1 MLRDIGDILSLYI
14 QPLPL
19 LVMYYGL
26 TTVMGGLIISRR
38 FVSLRRDPMAGSFIG
53 FGAALL
59 GFGIPGIYAVYQLT
73 PAKTLGLVDETSTE
87 DVQFR
92 FDSNVLWGMGAFGFL
107 WILLTILAANTEPSR
122 FLVVVSGG
130 VYRGMLIFLVAAGLS
145 IIFGLMDV
153 LNFAQGSLFM
163 VGAYV
168 AWEVYRELGDWRETS
183 LGLASAFVIALIA
196 ATVVGTILGLI
207 MEVLFIRPTY
217 SRPFFQVV
225 LTFGLAL
232 ILREYAIS
240 RYGPAALFNVDLR
253 FPDGSP
259 TIFTGLFPGTSI
271 QNYWIFM
278 SVIGFIMIFGVQ
290 YLLQNT
296 RIGIIIRAG
305 VQDSD
310 MVEALGINVR
320 LIFTLVF
327 ALGAAIAALGGAVAS
342 GFLAPNPDIGDQF
355 LLQAIAVVIVGGLGS
370 YSGTAVASIV
380 LGITGA
386 IASHFALV
394 EYSSDALGST
404 SILII
409 LLIVLYIKPTGLF
422 GRAH

>member
-1 MLRDIGDILSLYI
+1 
-14 QPLPL
+14 
-19 LVMYYGL
+19 
-26 TTVMGGLIISRR
+26 
-38 FVSLRRDPMAGSFIG
+38 
-53 FGAALL
+53 
-59 GFGIPGIYAVYQLT
+59 
-73 PAKTLGLVDETSTE
+73 
-87 DVQFR
+87 
-92 FDSNVLWGMGAFGFL
+92 
-107 WILLTILAANTEPSR
+107 
-122 FLVVVSGG
+122 
-130 VYRGMLIFLVAAGLS
+130 
-145 IIFGLMDV
+145 
-153 LNFAQGSLFM
+153 
-163 VGAYV
+163 
-168 AWEVYRELGDWRETS
+168 
-183 LGLASAFVIALIA
+183 
-196 ATVVGTILGLI
+196 
-207 MEVLFIRPTY
+207 
-217 SRPFFQVV
+217 
-225 LTFGLAL
+225 LAL

-253 FPDGSP
+253 FPDGSS
-259 TIFTGLFPGTSI
+259 TILTGLFLGTSI